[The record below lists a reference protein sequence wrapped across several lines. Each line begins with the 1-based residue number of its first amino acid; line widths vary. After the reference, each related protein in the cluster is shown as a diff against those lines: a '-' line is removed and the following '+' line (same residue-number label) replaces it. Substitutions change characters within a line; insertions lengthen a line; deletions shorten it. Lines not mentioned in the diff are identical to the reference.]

1 MTKGIIEKE
10 PDPRVVY
17 ADIID
22 RPHWQS
28 PTRPHMSLYDRAA
41 QFAPFAA
48 LTGYDDMI
56 VEEARETDTRVE
68 LEGWELEQL
77 NQKLTLIADVLEDG
91 NKPRLTFTVFVPDE
105 KKTGGKY
112 VEVTDTVK
120 RIDATA
126 RKVVLMSE
134 RDVVGLKKD
143 ATGYKSCGSNKT
155 IDFDR
160 IVAIH
165 GDLVDYMDDPVDYMD
180 NTDPA

>member
-1 MTKGIIEKE
+1 MAKGITEKE
-10 PDPRVVY
+10 PDPRIVY

-22 RPHWQS
+22 LPHHQS

-48 LTGYDDMI
+48 LTGYDEMI
-56 VEEARETDTRVE
+56 VEEARETDTGIV
-68 LEGWELEQL
+68 LEDWELEQL

-105 KKTGGKY
+105 RKAGGKY
-112 VEVTDTVK
+112 IEVTDTVK

-134 RDVVGLKKD
+134 KEAEGYRKEAESYRPHGL
-143 ATGYKSCGSNKT
+143 NKT
-155 IDFDR
+155 LDFDK

-165 GDLVDYMDDPVDYMD
+165 GDLVDYMDNP
-180 NTDPA
+180 DPA

>member
-1 MTKGIIEKE
+1 
-10 PDPRVVY
+10 
-17 ADIID
+17 
-22 RPHWQS
+22 
-28 PTRPHMSLYDRAA
+28 
-41 QFAPFAA
+41 
-48 LTGYDDMI
+48 MI
-56 VEEARETDTRVE
+56 VEEARETDTGIV
-68 LEGWELEQL
+68 LEDWELEQL
-77 NQKLTLIADVLEDG
+77 NQRLTLIADVLEDG

-105 KKTGGKY
+105 KKAGGKY

-134 RDVVGLKKD
+134 RDAVGLKKD

-155 IDFDR
+155 LDFDR

-165 GDLVDYMDDPVDYMD
+165 GDLVDYMDDPEEYWDDLVDYMD

>member
-1 MTKGIIEKE
+1 MTKGITEKKTN
-10 PDPRVVY
+10 PRVVY
-17 ADIID
+17 ADIKD
-22 RPHWQS
+22 LPHHQS

-77 NQKLTLIADVLEDG
+77 NQKLTRIADVLEDG

-105 KKTGGKY
+105 RKAGGKY
-112 VEVTDTVK
+112 VDITDTVK
-120 RIDATA
+120 CIDTTA

-134 RDVVGLKKD
+134 KD
-143 ATGYKSCGSNKT
+143 AEGYRKEAESYRPHDLNKT
-155 IDFDR
+155 IDFDK

-165 GDLVDYMDDPVDYMD
+165 GDLVDYMDD
-180 NTDPA
+180 TDPA